1 MNNVGHGIFCKKK
14 YVSPAQCLTVF
25 CHLFMSFPARRNLLP
40 RFQVYGVEGR
50 NATALFS
57 AAGKQDNL
65 EQVEK
70 ELVTVSVRHKK
81 LSGIMANPHVKRS
94 IKQRTFTDTLTKK
107 EMSPIIVNLIN
118 VMADNGRLTLTSD
131 VLSAFSKMSVHRG
144 EVFGN
149 VTTAQPL
156 DAANLQDLKVALSGF
171 LAKGETLKLESKS
184 DPSILGGMIVSI
196 GDKYV
201 DMSTKTKI
209 QKLTKIIR
217 ET

>member
-1 MNNVGHGIFCKKK
+1 
-14 YVSPAQCLTVF
+14 
-25 CHLFMSFPARRNLLP
+25 
-40 RFQVYGVEGR
+40 
-50 NATALFS
+50 
-57 AAGKQDNL
+57 
-65 EQVEK
+65 
-70 ELVTVSVRHKK
+70 
-81 LSGIMANPHVKRS
+81 
-94 IKQRTFTDTLTKK
+94 
-107 EMSPIIVNLIN
+107 
-118 VMADNGRLTLTSD
+118 MADNGRLTLTSD